1 MKKMILAVIAT
12 VICVVMIRTCSNDD
26 RQGNAVVQPP
36 AVIQGQQPVV
46 VQNPAPVVVHDSD
59 NSGFF
64 SGLLMGH
71 MMSSGGHSYHSHTT
85 VVHRYSSPRYSA
97 PARYYGSRG
106 FTHRSTYRSTFRSY
120 GRRR

>member
-12 VICVVMIRTCSNDD
+12 VFCVVTIRACSNDD
-26 RQGNAVVQPP
+26 GQENAVIQPP

-71 MMSSGGHSYHSHTT
+71 LMSSGGHSYRSHMT

-97 PARYYGSRG
+97 PKRYYGSRG
-106 FTHRSTYRSTFRSY
+106 FTTRSTYRSTFRSY

>member
-12 VICVVMIRTCSNDD
+12 VFCVVTIRACSNDD
-26 RQGNAVVQPP
+26 RQENAVIQPP
-36 AVIQGQQPVV
+36 AVIQGQQR
-46 VQNPAPVVVHDSD
+46 VVVHDSD

-71 MMSSGGHSYHSHTT
+71 LMSSGGHSYRSHTT

-97 PARYYGSRG
+97 PKRYYGSRG
-106 FTHRSTYRSTFRSY
+106 FTTRSTYRSTFRSY
-120 GRRR
+120 GRR